1 MPKVLVLPDHIASQI
16 AAGEVVE
23 RPASVVK
30 ELVENAIDSGA
41 TTIVVSV
48 ERGCRDIR
56 VSDNGCG
63 MDADDAVLAF
73 QRHATSKLR
82 STDDLYRLNT
92 LGFRGEALPSISSVA
107 KVSCYTRTADG
118 VAGTLVECDSGVIKA
133 SETGCS
139 VGTSIE
145 VADLFFNVPA
155 RLSFLK
161 KAATEFGHVQE
172 VVQSLAI
179 TYPGVSFRLEY
190 GSETRFNTSGS
201 GDLTQ
206 TLLESGFFSGKETLI
221 DVKAEDPENGFTLEA
236 RLASPNDFRGDRRS
250 ILSVVNQRPVRC
262 PLAYKALDYAFTDL
276 IPRGRYPLAV
286 TVLSLQPN
294 ELDVNIHPTKKEI
307 KYSKGNQIF
316 AFLQHNFVRA
326 LRNRPSIPLHGLYE
340 TPALTML
347 DVARVAEPA
356 LQSPATFQRD
366 YDRPG
371 SARLFERPEFEKSDF
386 DKSKFDRAEYVRP
399 STTQSEQPT
408 PHEVVTRELPLDWR
422 IAGYLQNTYILLE
435 TAGGLTIVEQHIAHE
450 RVLYEKI
457 LSKTNDPDFQSD
469 HLQRLI
475 ISCPLSLTADQTA
488 YLSDHLAAFAELGFE
503 FEEQN
508 GKFVCC
514 QLPVELANQDYPQ
527 VIQELVQSLMEST
540 ASTARFEI
548 AKSIACQS
556 AIKNGMPLSHTQI
569 MQLLLDWYNC
579 PRNETCPHGRPI
591 QLSFSMRQLFQM
603 FHPQ

>member
-30 ELVENAIDSGA
+30 ELVENSIDSGA
-41 TTIVVSV
+41 SAIVVAV

-63 MDADDAVLAF
+63 MAADDALLAF

-82 STDDLYRLNT
+82 STDDLYRLDT

-118 VAGTLVECDSGVIKA
+118 VSGTLIECDSGVIKA

-139 VGTSIE
+139 IGTSIE

-161 KAATEFGHVQE
+161 KPATEFGHIQE
-172 VVQSLAI
+172 IVQSLAI

-190 GSETRFNTSGS
+190 GGEQRFNTSGS

-221 DVKAEDPENGFTLEA
+221 DVRAEDPQNGLSLEA
-236 RLASPNDFRGDRRS
+236 RIASPNDFRGDRRS
-250 ILSVVNQRPVRC
+250 ILSVVNKRPVRC
-262 PLAYKALDYAFTDL
+262 ALAYKALDYAFTDL
-276 IPRGRYPLAV
+276 IPRGRFPLAV
-286 TVLSLQPN
+286 TVLSLQPTD
-294 ELDVNIHPTKKEI
+294 LDVNIHPTKKEI

-316 AFLQHNFVRA
+316 AFLQQNFVRS

-347 DVARVAEPA
+347 DLGRVSEPVLHA
-356 LQSPATFQRD
+356 PATLEREYVERE
-366 YDRPG
+366 YDR
-371 SARLFERPEFEKSDF
+371 SEVMRFQS
-386 DKSKFDRAEYVRP
+386 AEYSRP
-399 STTQSEQPT
+399 SISQPEQPA
-408 PHEVVTRELPLDWR
+408 PHETVRKQLPLDWR
-422 IAGYLQNTYILLE
+422 VAGYLQNTYILLE
-435 TAGGLTIVEQHIAHE
+435 TTAGLTIVEQHIAHE

-457 LSKTNDPDFQSD
+457 LSKANDPAFQND

-475 ISCPLSLTADQTA
+475 ISCALSLTPEQSA
-488 YLSDHLAAFAELGFE
+488 YLADHLSDFSELGFE
-503 FEEQN
+503 FEEQD
-508 GKFVCC
+508 GKFSCC

-527 VIQELVQSLMEST
+527 VIQELVQSLMDST
-540 ASTARFEI
+540 DSTARFEI
-548 AKSIACQS
+548 AKSVACQS
-556 AIKNGMPLSHTQI
+556 AIKNGMPLSQTQI
-569 MQLLLDWYNC
+569 MQLLLDWHNC

>member
-30 ELVENAIDSGA
+30 ELVENSIDSGA
-41 TTIVVSV
+41 TAIVVAV

-63 MDADDAVLAF
+63 MEADDALLAF

-107 KVSCYTRTADG
+107 KVSCYTRTADS
-118 VAGTLVECDSGVIKA
+118 VAGTLIECDSGVIKA
-133 SETGCS
+133 SETGCA

-161 KAATEFGHVQE
+161 KPATEFGHIQE

-190 GSETRFNTSGS
+190 GGEQRFNTSGS
-201 GDLTQ
+201 GELTQ
-206 TLLESGFFSGKETLI
+206 TLLESGFFTGKETLI
-221 DVKAEDPENGFTLEA
+221 EVRAEDPENGFSLEA

-262 PLAYKALDYAFTDL
+262 ALAYKALDYAFTDL
-276 IPRGRYPLAV
+276 IPRGRFPLAV

-326 LRNRPSIPLHGLYE
+326 LRNRPSIPLHGLYD
-340 TPALTML
+340 TPALTMI
-347 DVARVAEPA
+347 DVARVSEPVMQA
-356 LQSPATFQRD
+356 PAAFQRE
-366 YDRPG
+366 YEWTEP
-371 SARLFERPEFEKSDF
+371 ARLFEKQD
-386 DKSKFDRAEYVRP
+386 ATP
-399 STTQSEQPT
+399 SITQVQQLAPDEPAIRQ
-408 PHEVVTRELPLDWR
+408 LPIDWR
-422 IAGYLQNTYILLE
+422 VAGYLQNTYILVE
-435 TAGGLTIVEQHIAHE
+435 TTAGLTIVEQHIAHE

-457 LSKTNDPDFQSD
+457 LSKANDPDFQSD

-488 YLSDHLAAFAELGFE
+488 YLSDHLSDFAELGFE
-503 FEEQN
+503 FETKD
-508 GKFVCC
+508 GKFSCC

-548 AKSIACQS
+548 AKSVACQS
-556 AIKNGMPLSHTQI
+556 AIKNGMPLSQAQI